1 MCFSATASFT
11 ASAALGLVGTAA
23 LVKTKNKKAWPLMAI
38 PLLFAIQQFIEG
50 LLWLSIH
57 TQPNITFVLTHIFLF
72 FALLFWPVYIP
83 LAVLALETNKT
94 RRILIFIF
102 SIGGIAVGTISYINF
117 LQNPEVAEIINRCI
131 FYPNPA
137 PRLTLLSSLYIL
149 ATIGSGAIS
158 SKPLIKLLSVLVL
171 IFSLITWYFYA
182 VNFISV
188 WCFFAAIISGVLY
201 FYPEKKIYSK

>member
-11 ASAALGLVGTAA
+11 ASAVLGFVGTAA

-57 TQPNITFVLTHIFLF
+57 TQPNLTFLLTHIFLF
-72 FALLFWPVYIP
+72 FALFFWPVYIP
-83 LAVLALETNKT
+83 LAVLALETNKI

-102 SIGGIAVGTISYINF
+102 CIGGAAVGIIFYADF
-117 LQNPEVAEIINRCI
+117 LRNPEAAQVINRCL

-137 PRLTLLSSLYIL
+137 PYPSLIGFLYIL
-149 ATIGSGAIS
+149 ATIGPGAIS
-158 SKPLIKLLSVLVL
+158 SKPLVKILSVLVL
-171 IFSLITWYFYA
+171 ISSLITWYFYA

-201 FYPEKKIYSK
+201 FYPEKK